1 MLQCNGVLIQTIL
14 NSQGNLSNDLKES
27 DNADYH
33 QHNHDHDH
41 CHDHDHGHDHDEH
54 DGHNH
59 SEHKHEDCAHQGHEH
74 HQHNKQ
80 EEHQGH
86 DCNGYNHHDN
96 NDNEH
101 EPLTKSTAE
110 SHCSDHESC
119 QEATE
124 KVIET
129 INECKTPHKIKTSF
143 QTKAANTTTPHI
155 ATEEAVEKLQQRF
168 TQLMTQ
174 CADLTEEKQ
183 RLEHLVMQLQS
194 ETETIGEYIALYQTQ
209 RRILKQR
216 EYEKAAQTAMLQAER
231 EQMRERLNILNN
243 LVNRL
248 GMETPQNQVTLK
260 QQINEAL
267 AQNVAIDVTQ
277 QHQQSVAASELLP
290 IANSSNVQQLCEE
303 KTLNNDLNSPESQQI
318 LHKIQDIITEIK
330 ENTKELPTVTH
341 TVDHLNCCS
350 GKFEVV

>member
-1 MLQCNGVLIQTIL
+1 M
-14 NSQGNLSNDLKES
+14 
-27 DNADYH
+27 
-33 QHNHDHDH
+33 
-41 CHDHDHGHDHDEH
+41 
-54 DGHNH
+54 
-59 SEHKHEDCAHQGHEH
+59 
-74 HQHNKQ
+74 
-80 EEHQGH
+80 
-86 DCNGYNHHDN
+86 
-96 NDNEH
+96 
-101 EPLTKSTAE
+101 TKSTE
-110 SHCSDHESC
+110 DSHGSDHESC

-124 KVIET
+124 ET
-129 INECKTPHKIKTSF
+129 LETTNTCKNPHPIKASF
-143 QTKAANTTTPHI
+143 QTKSSNNTTPHI

-248 GMETPQNQVTLK
+248 GMETPQSQDSLK

-277 QHQQSVAASELLP
+277 QHQQSFATNEVLPAAASNTER
-290 IANSSNVQQLCEE
+290 QQLNED
-303 KTLNNDLNSPESQQI
+303 KPITNDLNSPESQQI